1 MVTGNN
7 HSNLSIKVD
16 TKLSAPD
23 LKESHIVVSLS
34 PTGFSV
40 IAADE
45 AKQNILLSAHQYW
58 QEISILESLL
68 VRFERCLGQINF
80 SLSEAASAQVLINFN
95 KFSLVPE
102 HLYEKEQGPKILSYT
117 SKLAKGDH
125 IYSDHWKNSEAML
138 VYACPLP
145 MIEWIKKHFTNAS
158 IAHSGTALEKLVQM
172 VPKSDQFA
180 YLHINPGAA
189 DFYVAK
195 EGRLQW
201 YNNFDYSTEE
211 DLLYFILYA
220 LEQNRILATEL
231 ELHLSGHSLKGD
243 KLQALL
249 NRYIETIKEMNLPLC
264 FSLSKDISIQDLREN
279 FNLIGFLWP
288 VLLAE
293 NFAER

>member
-7 HSNLSIKVD
+7 HTNLSVKVD
-16 TKLSAPD
+16 SELNAPN
-23 LKESHIVVSLS
+23 LKESHIVISLS
-34 PTGFSV
+34 STGFSV
-40 IAADE
+40 IVADE

-58 QEISILESLL
+58 QEVTVLEPLL

-80 SLSEAASAQVLINFN
+80 PLSEAASAQVLINFN

-125 IYSDHWKNSEAML
+125 IYSDHWKISEAML

-145 MIEWIKKHFTNAS
+145 MIDWIKKHFPNAA
-158 IAHSGTALEKLVQM
+158 IAHAGTAMEKLVQM

-180 YLHINPGAA
+180 YLHINPGTA

-201 YNNFDYSTEE
+201 YNNFDYTTEE

-220 LEQNRILATEL
+220 LEQNRVIATEL
-231 ELHLSGHSLKGD
+231 ELHLSGHVLKGD

-249 NRYIETIKEMNLPLC
+249 NRYIGTIMEINLPIG

-279 FNLIGFLWP
+279 FNLIGFLWHA
-288 VLLAE
+288 L
-293 NFAER
+293 